1 MDIIQFNKLDDNNFI
16 QMSEIDKTFYIA
28 IIDKNEDITY
38 LKKTINKKLA
48 FNWYNF
54 LYYSKL
60 KS

>member
-16 QMSEIDKTFYIA
+16 QMSEIDETFYIA

-60 KS
+60 KI

>member
-1 MDIIQFNKLDDNNFI
+1 MDIIQFNKLDNNNFI

-60 KS
+60 KN